1 MKGLSAPHSSTACN
15 PSLFGFQLQS
25 VHCQI
30 YSQLSTPFYPQLA
43 ILNDQLQSF
52 DLLCPLLPIVPNN
65 LGPPQPSLDQD
76 QTLCCQYQPMPPPCL
91 PEMLDLTAEVVFL
104 LDLLC
109 YFLPSLLETFC
120 CSLRLFSSAGFLPT
134 CRQLAPP
141 QIASQ

>member
-65 LGPPQPSLDQD
+65 LGPPQYSHYQD
-76 QTLCCQYQPMPPPCL
+76 QTLCCQFQPLPPPRL
-91 PEMLDLTAEVVFL
+91 PEMRVLTGEVVFL

-109 YFLPSLLETFC
+109 YFLPSLFDTFC
-120 CSLRLFSSAGFLPT
+120 YSLRLFSSAGFLPT
-134 CRQLAPP
+134 CRQLAAP
-141 QIASQ
+141 QIAYQ